1 MEYTLPMTLTPAD
14 LHFARNLAPEL
25 RALGDNELIDLIE
38 NDLVPY
44 LTVAI
49 RTQAPNPKGN
59 FYPAATGRA
68 SSFGKTSD
76 PEELHYA
83 DEVVRQRR
91 AMEKRRG
98 LVQGTTR
105 PVSAFLCLHGLPGRG
120 DGLVSWLADGMDDTQ
135 VYGDTITLL
144 KPDVLARSVLLAGD
158 SFNLD
163 TGDCYAR
170 AVLTPA
176 RAALLLAV
184 SAADQQSPVIPG
196 MSHDVEYLEA
206 LIVGGL
212 HFGTDAV
219 TVTMP
224 PVAAQEA
231 MAGRPVLPHGADGSQ
246 AGAAGGVRQV

>member
-1 MEYTLPMTLTPAD
+1 MILTAD
-14 LHFARNLAPEL
+14 LHFARTLAPEL
-25 RALGDNELIDLIE
+25 KVLDDHELIDLIE
-38 NDLVPY
+38 TDLVPY

-76 PEELHYA
+76 PDEMHHA

-105 PVSAFLCLHGLPGRG
+105 PVSAFVCLHGLSGRG

-135 VYGDTITLL
+135 VYGKTITLL
-144 KPDVLARSVLLAGD
+144 KPDVLARCILLAGD
-158 SFNLD
+158 SLNLD
-163 TGDCYAR
+163 TLGIFTQAT
-170 AVLTPA
+170 LTPA

-184 SAADQQSPVIPG
+184 SAEDQQSPVIQG
-196 MSHDVEYLEA
+196 MSHYVMYLEA

-219 TVTMP
+219 NGTTP
-224 PVAAQEA
+224 PVAPQQA
-231 MAGRPVLPHGADGSQ
+231 MEGRPPYLTELM
-246 AGAAGGVRQV
+246 AARRVQRAA